1 MNNNKIIINNNKL
14 SIVLQ
19 SQMCIIVNWHYWQEN
34 LWTEEDWLK
43 TRKLL
48 NMHKMLHPKAD
59 VERLLTILEKM
70 EGVWLM

>member
-1 MNNNKIIINNNKL
+1 
-14 SIVLQ
+14 
-19 SQMCIIVNWHYWQEN
+19 MCIIVNWHYWQEN

-48 NMHKMLHPKAD
+48 NMHKMLRPKAD